1 MSPGRR
7 SVTKLTVPSRYPRCY
22 LAELGPEG
30 LLSLSVL
37 QDLRADGFS
46 LSKKRTELDLEHVK
60 LALRAVGR
68 MHALSHAAKVGQVH
82 L

>member
-1 MSPGRR
+1 M
-7 SVTKLTVPSRYPRCY
+7 
-22 LAELGPEG
+22 
-30 LLSLSVL
+30 L
-37 QDLRADGFS
+37 QDLRADGFT

-68 MHALSHAAKVGQVH
+68 MHALSHAAKVGP